1 MLASR
6 LPLISLIWNQTK
18 LGISKIT
25 VTFIPCTIFRIL
37 RTSAYRSPDD
47 LKIENQ
53 YTRLLYFTNVTEAK
67 TFKQNV
73 IQRLHK
79 ESIQTHSL
87 KHSHATGRIKC
98 VICFSQCLN
107 ISCATSQ
114 NWKVQTSTLQLDN
127 THPVHGKIS
136 SSKSKQECAL
146 FLLNRSCPQV
156 NINVFVKPRYKAFWS
171 YSNTSNLP

>member
-25 VTFIPCTIFRIL
+25 VTFIPCTILRIL

-79 ESIQTHSL
+79 AHSL

-127 THPVHGKIS
+127 TQPVHGKILKQQVKARVCFIS
-136 SSKSKQECAL
+136 TQQKLPSSK
-146 FLLNRSCPQV
+146 
-156 NINVFVKPRYKAFWS
+156 YKCVCE
-171 YSNTSNLP
+171 TKI